1 MKFNVALALSLL
13 VCLCSHAARPDKPL
27 RVFIRAG
34 AKTHG
39 PNQHDHPRFL
49 AEWKEMLNQRGAKAD
64 GSMDFPTGEQLENT
78 DVLVIYAQ
86 DGMKVVGEQRA
97 SFEKFLRRG
106 GGLVVIHDGVVS
118 SDQHEWAKKVQG
130 GSWRW
135 DGDKKTKWLEGEAGI
150 YFVDQR
156 HPIVRGVSNF
166 DWKDEI
172 YYDLDMAPDVH
183 VLATS
188 FHSVFVIAPQMWTYE
203 KNWEG
208 GSAPYRAFVSIP
220 GHEYASFQTPHY
232 RAILLRGI
240 AWAGKRDSVDFLCSK
255 EELNSLS
262 YPAGGPTAP
271 EKAAAK
277 LNVHPEFNLSLV
289 ASEPLIEKVIS
300 LDWDPKGRLWVA
312 ETPEYP
318 NGRAINRNDSPIYP
332 DRAVH
337 PDQYRSDKVDRPAR
351 DRISWLEDT
360 NGDGVM
366 DKKHIFA
373 DFEHGVP
380 GGLELVTSLVFYK
393 DGVIVAQAPD
403 ILWIRDTNGDGV
415 ADKVETLYTGFGTFD
430 THAVINN
437 FRWGMDGWVYGA
449 VGYSAGHPKSP
460 DGSKD
465 FGRITAGIIR
475 FKPDG
480 SALEQVASGSCNTW
494 GFDFAPDGEMFYTTA
509 TCGEHLLHIV
519 MPEKVLARGNV
530 GGIRASA
537 VIPDHQKVFPAVHH
551 TRPPYIQI
559 DWVGMFTAA
568 AGSCIYNGGAWPD
581 RFNGTHFLSEPTVNL
596 VHNDWLKPDGVTY
609 IAGKEPGREETEFI
623 AGTDLWF
630 RPIHTRVGPD
640 GALYIVDFYNQ
651 AAIHNDTRGPAHGA
665 HNAATRP
672 DRDHHF
678 GRIWRV
684 QHREPKKLPS
694 FRLDPKKPADLVKAL
709 EHPNG
714 WVRWTAHRLLFEKV
728 YDEKLREKLE
738 PKLASLAKDNTKS
751 DYTRIHGAW
760 LANMFGASDQSY
772 IGAAMRD
779 KSEALRKA
787 GLQILSNRR
796 QRIADMFGFGPK
808 DAGVEVLD
816 ALGGT
821 LTEANDR
828 VGLEALVFLGYCDPD
843 ATIANKVAEIW
854 PTLKDK
860 YLESAAIGAAS
871 RNPLLF
877 IEASFNGKEPA
888 FLAPFVSHA
897 VRLLA
902 NRQDAA
908 LAAKLITLLAKQP
921 ASTDGLRQVALES
934 LAGNL
939 KPDIV
944 PQWSADLQ
952 SALKS
957 LLASPR
963 PGLPGAALPLA
974 ARWDKAGALA
984 GELRPV
990 IARLGATLQ
999 DASLPDDQRGQ
1010 VAVNL
1015 LGVRNLDAGI
1025 IPNVTGLVG
1034 SSASVELQKRV
1045 VEALGSTGDPAA
1057 GAGLI
1062 AAYPKVSGELREAV
1076 LGQLLMRAD
1085 WSLALVQA
1093 LADRKIDLALL
1104 GPANLHRLRT
1114 HPDKTVAARANA
1126 VIDEVKGPEQKEK
1139 DKLVAQFRPEVEK
1152 PGNVENGHKLFLA
1165 NCAGCHQ
1172 FKTEGRNLAP
1182 NLTGMGAHGAGELLV
1197 HIVDPN
1203 RLVEPNFVS
1212 VSLETKDDLTYDGIL
1227 ERENNVEVLLRNA
1240 TGDFTIRKDNIR
1252 SRHSTGRSLMPEGFE
1267 ALGAEGLRDLLAY
1280 VCADETRYRILDLAS
1295 AFTANTSRGLFNSED
1310 AKDETLRFRKFGTIK
1325 VGDVP
1330 FDIVSPGRSQTGN
1343 NIIVLKGGNG
1353 FARTLPQRVEVKA
1366 GFAADKLYFLGGV
1379 GGWAYPWGGDAL
1391 KDKPAAKITLHF
1403 AGDGTEE
1410 IVLKNGVEF
1419 ADYTGAFDVP
1429 GSKEAPDLVQRGQVR
1444 WFSKDVKGREVI
1456 ERISIESF
1464 NNQIAPAFVGIT
1476 AELAEP
1482 NGSPTRSAALTRPLS
1497 SDGEGAPGLSSIALA
1512 KEEGRVREQ
1521 SQALLAAE
1529 APGRG
1534 PVARAKLASASV
1546 KVLIVGGGSSH
1557 DFDRWF
1563 NQEDSKTLST
1573 GGLAAVSY
1581 TDKPDEILPALKEMD
1596 VLYLS
1601 NNQPMKDPALRKA
1614 IFDFADAG
1622 KGLLLVHP
1630 ALWYNWPD
1638 WPDYNRAL
1646 VGGGARSHDKYGE
1659 FEVHVNVPQH
1669 PVMAGVPDAFKI
1681 NDELYHF
1688 EADKDGTPI
1697 QVLAYANN
1705 LQTGKSYPSVW
1716 VVKHPKA
1723 RIVCIA
1729 LGHDG
1734 KAHELDAYKT
1744 ILRNALKWAAGK

>member
-1 MKFNVALALSLL
+1 MKFNVALLLSLFL
-13 VCLCSHAARPDKPL
+13 GWSAASAQQDKPL

-34 AKTHG
+34 VKTHG

-49 AEWKEMLNQRGAKAD
+49 AEWKDLLNQRGARAD

-135 DGDKKTKWLEGEAGI
+135 DGDKKTKWLEGEVGI
-150 YFVDQR
+150 YFVDQK
-156 HPIVRGVSNF
+156 HPIVKGVSNF

-188 FHSVFVIAPQMWTYE
+188 FHSVFVIAPQLWTYE
-203 KNWEG
+203 KTWEG
-208 GSAPYRAFVSIP
+208 GAVPYRAFVSIP
-220 GHEYASFQTPHY
+220 GHEYASFQTPYY
-232 RAILLRGI
+232 RAILLCGI
-240 AWAGKRDSVDFLCSK
+240 AWAGKRESYSGTGVSPVITDGQDARATVPNVDYLCSK
-255 EELNSLS
+255 EELNSLT

-277 LNVHPEFNLSLV
+277 LNVHPEFNISLV
-289 ASEPLIEKVIS
+289 ESEPLIEKVIS

-449 VGYSAGHPKSP
+449 VGYSAGEPKSG
-460 DGSKD
+460 DGAKN

-530 GGIRASA
+530 GGFRASA

-581 RFNGTHFLSEPTVNL
+581 RFNGTHFLSEPTVHI
-596 VHNDWLKPDGVTY
+596 VHNDWLKPNGMTY
-609 IAGKEPGREETEFI
+609 LAGKEPGREDEEFI
-623 AGTDLWF
+623 AGSDLWF

-640 GALYIVDFYNQ
+640 GALYLVDFYNQ

-684 QHREPKKLPS
+684 QHKEAKKLPPY
-694 FRLDPKKPADLVKAL
+694 RLDPKKPADLVKAL

-787 GLQILSNRR
+787 GLQILSDRR

-808 DAGVEVLD
+808 DSGVEVLD

-877 IEASFNGKEPA
+877 IEASFNAKEPA

-902 NRQDAA
+902 NRQDAVQA
-908 LAAKLITLLAKQP
+908 ARLASLLAVQP
-921 ASTDGLRQVALES
+921 SSTDGLKQVVLES
-934 LAGNL
+934 LAANL
-939 KPDIV
+939 KPDVV
-944 PQWSADLQ
+944 PAWS
-952 SALKS
+952 
-957 LLASPR
+957 
-963 PGLPGAALPLA
+963 
-974 ARWDKAGALA
+974 
-984 GELRPV
+984 
-990 IARLGATLQ
+990 
-999 DASLPDDQRGQ
+999 
-1010 VAVNL
+1010 
-1015 LGVRNLDAGI
+1015 
-1025 IPNVTGLVG
+1025 
-1034 SSASVELQKRV
+1034 
-1045 VEALGSTGDPAA
+1045 
-1057 GAGLI
+1057 
-1062 AAYPKVSGELREAV
+1062 
-1076 LGQLLMRAD
+1076 
-1085 WSLALVQA
+1085 
-1093 LADRKIDLALL
+1093 
-1104 GPANLHRLRT
+1104 
-1114 HPDKTVAARANA
+1114 
-1126 VIDEVKGPEQKEK
+1126 
-1139 DKLVAQFRPEVEK
+1139 
-1152 PGNVENGHKLFLA
+1152 
-1165 NCAGCHQ
+1165 
-1172 FKTEGRNLAP
+1172 
-1182 NLTGMGAHGAGELLV
+1182 
-1197 HIVDPN
+1197 
-1203 RLVEPNFVS
+1203 
-1212 VSLETKDDLTYDGIL
+1212 
-1227 ERENNVEVLLRNA
+1227 
-1240 TGDFTIRKDNIR
+1240 
-1252 SRHSTGRSLMPEGFE
+1252 
-1267 ALGAEGLRDLLAY
+1267 
-1280 VCADETRYRILDLAS
+1280 
-1295 AFTANTSRGLFNSED
+1295 
-1310 AKDETLRFRKFGTIK
+1310 
-1325 VGDVP
+1325 
-1330 FDIVSPGRSQTGN
+1330 
-1343 NIIVLKGGNG
+1343 
-1353 FARTLPQRVEVKA
+1353 
-1366 GFAADKLYFLGGV
+1366 
-1379 GGWAYPWGGDAL
+1379 
-1391 KDKPAAKITLHF
+1391 
-1403 AGDGTEE
+1403 
-1410 IVLKNGVEF
+1410 
-1419 ADYTGAFDVP
+1419 
-1429 GSKEAPDLVQRGQVR
+1429 
-1444 WFSKDVKGREVI
+1444 
-1456 ERISIESF
+1456 
-1464 NNQIAPAFVGIT
+1464 
-1476 AELAEP
+1476 
-1482 NGSPTRSAALTRPLS
+1482 
-1497 SDGEGAPGLSSIALA
+1497 
-1512 KEEGRVREQ
+1512 
-1521 SQALLAAE
+1521 
-1529 APGRG
+1529 
-1534 PVARAKLASASV
+1534 
-1546 KVLIVGGGSSH
+1546 
-1557 DFDRWF
+1557 
-1563 NQEDSKTLST
+1563 
-1573 GGLAAVSY
+1573 
-1581 TDKPDEILPALKEMD
+1581 
-1596 VLYLS
+1596 
-1601 NNQPMKDPALRKA
+1601 
-1614 IFDFADAG
+1614 
-1622 KGLLLVHP
+1622 
-1630 ALWYNWPD
+1630 
-1638 WPDYNRAL
+1638 
-1646 VGGGARSHDKYGE
+1646 
-1659 FEVHVNVPQH
+1659 
-1669 PVMAGVPDAFKI
+1669 
-1681 NDELYHF
+1681 
-1688 EADKDGTPI
+1688 
-1697 QVLAYANN
+1697 
-1705 LQTGKSYPSVW
+1705 
-1716 VVKHPKA
+1716 
-1723 RIVCIA
+1723 
-1729 LGHDG
+1729 
-1734 KAHELDAYKT
+1734 
-1744 ILRNALKWAAGK
+1744 